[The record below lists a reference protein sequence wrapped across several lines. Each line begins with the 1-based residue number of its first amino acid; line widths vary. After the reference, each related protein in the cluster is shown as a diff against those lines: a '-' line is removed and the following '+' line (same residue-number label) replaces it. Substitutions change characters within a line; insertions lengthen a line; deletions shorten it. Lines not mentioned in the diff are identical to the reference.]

1 MDVNDKFQDLSIE
14 LSRPVALLSIDL
26 ESMPI
31 EAAQL
36 FARLSPDERRRA
48 ERIRGREPRNN
59 WIMARAT
66 LRLLLANYSGL
77 SADELRFSCN
87 DWGKPVIANPSVSPH
102 PHFNYSHAGSMALLA
117 ISTAG
122 PVGVDMER
130 LEQLSEMDT
139 IMRRYFSIS
148 EQATIASHPKSQRIL
163 SFYRVWTR
171 KEAYLKALGI
181 GLSGNLAG
189 FDVSAAPTGNG
200 LLLAVNG
207 NARAANEWMLAD
219 IQIADDY
226 VAAVAVRARHLPIS
240 RYKVLSQRDAAD
252 RLLLSV
258 ERARDAG

>member
-1 MDVNDKFQDLSIE
+1 LDVNDEVQDLSIE
-14 LSRPVALLSIDL
+14 LSRAVALLSIDL

-36 FARLSPDERRRA
+36 FARLSPDERQRA
-48 ERIRGREPRNN
+48 ERIRGRKPRNY
-59 WIMARAT
+59 WIRARAT
-66 LRLLLANYSGL
+66 LRLLLANYCGL
-77 SADELRFSCN
+77 PADELRFSCN
-87 DWGKPVIANPSVSPH
+87 DWGKPAIANPSISPY

-130 LEQLSEMDT
+130 LEPLSEMDT
-139 IMRRYFSIS
+139 ITRRYFSTS
-148 EQATIASHPKSQRIL
+148 EQVAIASYPKSQRIL

-171 KEAYLKALGI
+171 KEAYVKALGI

-189 FDVSAAPTGNG
+189 FDVSPAPTGNG

-207 NARAANEWMLAD
+207 NAQAANEWMLAD
-219 IQIADDY
+219 IQIGGDY

-240 RYKVLSQRDAAD
+240 RYKVLSQRDASD
-252 RLLLSV
+252 GLRLSI
-258 ERARDAG
+258 ERARDVG